1 MKDTKMWKPAVMY
14 CNNCAQK
21 LIGYANETGTVKY
34 ECPRCQ
40 CKLVSK
46 PKGRRH
52 TQIDIFAPQG
62 QIALY

>member
-1 MKDTKMWKPAVMY
+1 MKNMDNTWKPMVMY

-21 LIGYANETGTVKY
+21 LIGFANGTGTVKY

-40 CKLVSK
+40 CKLISK

-62 QIALY
+62 QVAL